1 MQRVILLGDMGEKFG
16 EVWEMNV
23 EYLKD
28 IFKLIQCQRP
38 EFRQYL
44 LDCNENGT
52 DFAIKRGGE
61 YVGEE
66 E

>member
-28 IFKLIQCQRP
+28 MGVS
-38 EFRQYL
+38 YY
-44 LDCNENGT
+44 N
-52 DFAIKRGGE
+52 
-61 YVGEE
+61 
-66 E
+66 